1 MGLTYANIQLQN
13 NADVEFFRRGKMDE
27 AEIRQIDIKVLVNKK
42 SVIPTINESI
52 RAALDLPIIGKRR
65 SQIYDGG
72 TTELPVV
79 GPIRVKYLDRW
90 CITSALLL
98 PDDQEALLGAIPL
111 EEMDLYI
118 HPARNEL
125 LVVHPEGPVMSLK

>member
-13 NADVEFFRRGKMDE
+13 NADVEFFRRGKMGED
-27 AEIRQIDIKVLVNKK
+27 EIRQMDIHALVDTG
-42 SVIPTINESI
+42 SVMMAINETI
-52 RAALDLPIIGKRR
+52 REALDLPIIGKRP
-65 SQIYDGG
+65 SQLADG
-72 TTELPVV
+72 TRLELPVV
-79 GPIRVKYLDRW
+79 GSIMIKYLDRW

-98 PDDQEALLGAIPL
+98 PDDQEPLLGAIPL